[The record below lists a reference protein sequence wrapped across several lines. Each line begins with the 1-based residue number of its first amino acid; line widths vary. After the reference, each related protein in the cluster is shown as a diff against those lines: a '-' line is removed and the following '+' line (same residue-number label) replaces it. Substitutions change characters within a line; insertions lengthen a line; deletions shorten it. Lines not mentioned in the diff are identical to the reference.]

1 MSESASLL
9 VIFLFIVVFIIIFTS
24 KVRLHPFIV
33 LLISSMAGGVLAG
46 MPLTKTVV
54 VISEGF
60 GSTLK
65 NIGIVIAL
73 GSIIGYILKKSGGA
87 LKMADTLLRIT
98 GEKRSPLAMSW
109 TGFLVSI
116 LVFCDSGFIVLS
128 SLNRALSRKSKI
140 PLSVFAVALSTGLYS
155 SHNFVPPAAG
165 PLAATSNLGADVG
178 FVIILGIIVA
188 IPSVM
193 AGYFWAVKYASR
205 FKIAVRE
212 EEFRDEKEDTKKL
225 PGSLRSFMPILIPLS
240 LIGLR
245 SLANFPSYPFGSGVT
260 LTFFNFIGNPIIA
273 LMVGVFLTF
282 FLVQKL
288 SKEVIHDWIGEGLK
302 NAGVIILITGAG
314 GSLGAILKETGIG
327 VVFGEFLSRYHL
339 GIFLPFLIAA
349 ALKTAQ
355 GSSTVAIITTSALMA
370 PMLSGLGFD
379 SSLGRTLV
387 VLAVGAGSM
396 TVSHANDSYFWV
408 VSQFS
413 DMDVSTAYKCQTL
426 GTLIVGLTGIATV
439 AVVSLILL

>member
-1 MSESASLL
+1 MSESADLL
-9 VIFLFIVVFIIIFTS
+9 IIFLFIVVFIIFFTS
-24 KVRLHPFIV
+24 KVRFHPFIV
-33 LLISSMAGGVLAG
+33 LLISAMAGGVLAG
-46 MPLTKTVV
+46 MPVIKTIE

-73 GSIIGYILKKSGGA
+73 GSIIGFILKKSGGA

-140 PLSVFAVALSTGLYS
+140 SLSVFAVALSTGLYS
-155 SHNFVPPAAG
+155 SHNLVPPAAG

-178 FVIILGIIVA
+178 LVIILGIIVA

-193 AGYFWAVKYASR
+193 AGYFWAVKYTSR
-205 FKIAVRE
+205 FKIAVIE
-212 EEFRDEKEDTKKL
+212 EDFRDEKDDTTKL
-225 PGSLRSFMPILIPLS
+225 PGSFRSFMPILIPLS

-245 SLANFPSYPFGSGVT
+245 SLANFPSYPFGSGIT

-282 FLVQKL
+282 FLVEKL
-288 SKEVIHDWIGEGLK
+288 NKEVIHDWIGEGLK

-314 GSLGAILKETGIG
+314 GSLGAILKETEIG
-327 VVFGEFLSRYHL
+327 VAFGEFLSRYHL

-413 DMDVSTAYKCQTL
+413 DMDVSTAYKCQTMGSL
-426 GTLIVGLTGIATV
+426 VTGLAGMAGV
-439 AVVSLILL
+439 AVISLLLL